1 MKKLSIFLAIALLF
15 GFAALSEP
23 ASEVLVSMQGT
34 VLEIDENG
42 NYLIDTAELGE
53 VLVQISEATFLETD
67 REIAAGDFLYIDY
80 DGRMSRSLPP
90 QITASVVR
98 MHCLTGMIV
107 ETYPEE
113 NAVLLQTDALG
124 EVFVRLPDDW
134 AGQEI
139 AAESMIVYYN
149 GAITMSLPGQI
160 SAGFALP
167 LYSLQGAVTE
177 IGEDF
182 LILSEG
188 TDAVQ
193 VNLADIEIP
202 EDLNLGD
209 IIRVL
214 YNGQMTRSLPPQVTA
229 MEIVQIS
236 R

>member
-98 MHCLTGMIV
+98 MHCLTGIIV

-160 SAGFALP
+160 SAGFVLP

-214 YNGQMTRSLPPQVTA
+214 YNGQMTHSLPPQITA

>member
-23 ASEVLVSMQGT
+23 VSEALVSMQGT

-42 NYLIDTAELGE
+42 SYLIDTAELGE
-53 VLVQISEATFLETD
+53 VLVQINEATFLETD

-90 QITASVVR
+90 QITASIVR
-98 MHCLTGMIV
+98 MHCLTGAIA
-107 ETYPEE
+107 ESYPEE

-139 AAESMIVYYN
+139 AAESLTVYYN

-160 SAGFALP
+160 SAGLALP

-182 LILSEG
+182 LILGEG

-209 IIRVL
+209 IVRVL